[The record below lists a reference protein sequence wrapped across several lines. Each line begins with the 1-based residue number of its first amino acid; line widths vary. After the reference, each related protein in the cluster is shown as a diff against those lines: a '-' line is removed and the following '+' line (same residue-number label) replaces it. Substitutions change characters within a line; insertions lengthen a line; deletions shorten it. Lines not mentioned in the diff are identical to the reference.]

1 MRPAAIIVMGV
12 SGSGKST
19 IGALLAEKLGWP
31 FADADGFHPAA
42 NVAKMASGQPL
53 TDADR
58 WPWLDA
64 IAAHIA
70 TARQAAQPV
79 VVACSALRRAYRER
93 LRAGHNDLLFLHLA
107 GAPEVIAK
115 RQAARQGHFM
125 PPSLMA
131 SQFATLEDPA
141 AEADAVTISVLSSP
155 HDVVAAALEH
165 LAQGG
170 PTPPISTR
178 SRSDGII

>member
-19 IGALLAEKLGWP
+19 IGALLAEALGWP

-42 NVAKMASGQPL
+42 NVAKMAAGTPL

-64 IAAHIA
+64 IAAHIGA
-70 TARQAAQPV
+70 ARGTGQPV

-93 LRAGHNDLLFLHLA
+93 LRAGHIDLIFLHLA
-107 GAPEVIAK
+107 GAPAVIAE

-141 AEADAVTISVLSSP
+141 AEADAVTVSVSASP
-155 HDVVAAALEH
+155 HEVVAAALDQ
-165 LAQGG
+165 LSAFGVVAS
-170 PTPPISTR
+170 P
-178 SRSDGII
+178 

>member
-19 IGALLAEKLGWP
+19 IGALLAEALGWP

-42 NVAKMASGQPL
+42 NVAKMAAGQPL

-58 WPWLDA
+58 GPWLDA
-64 IAAHIA
+64 IAAHIGA
-70 TARQAAQPV
+70 ARTAGQPV

-93 LRAGHNDLLFLHLA
+93 LRAGHGDLIFLHLA
-107 GAPEVIAK
+107 GAPEVIAT

-131 SQFATLEDPA
+131 SQFATLEGTA
-141 AEADAVTISVLSSP
+141 EEADAVMVSVSASP
-155 HDVVAAALEH
+155 HEVLVAAIDQ
-165 LAQGG
+165 LAIRGLVA
-170 PTPPISTR
+170 
-178 SRSDGII
+178 

>member
-19 IGALLAEKLGWP
+19 IGALLAEALGWP

-42 NVAKMASGQPL
+42 NVAKMAAGQPL

-58 WPWLDA
+58 GPWLDA
-64 IAAHIA
+64 IAAHIGA
-70 TARQAAQPV
+70 SRTAEQPV
-79 VVACSALRRAYRER
+79 VVACSALRRMYRER
-93 LRAGHNDLLFLHLA
+93 LRAGHGDLIFLHLA
-107 GAPEVIAK
+107 GAPEVIAA

-141 AEADAVTISVLSSP
+141 EEADAVTVSVQASPHEVVGNILSSLGERGAIGAP
-155 HDVVAAALEH
+155 
-165 LAQGG
+165 
-170 PTPPISTR
+170 
-178 SRSDGII
+178 

>member
-19 IGALLAEKLGWP
+19 IGALLAEALGWP

-42 NVAKMASGQPL
+42 NVAKMAAGQPL

-58 WPWLDA
+58 GPWLDA
-64 IAAHIA
+64 IAAHIGA
-70 TARQAAQPV
+70 SRTAEQPV
-79 VVACSALRRAYRER
+79 VVACSALRRMYRER
-93 LRAGHNDLLFLHLA
+93 LRAGHGDLIFLHLA
-107 GAPEVIAK
+107 GAPEVIAA

-131 SQFATLEDPA
+131 SQFATLEDTRDEP
-141 AEADAVTISVLSSP
+141 DALSISVTAAP
-155 HDVVAAALEH
+155 QAVVDAAMAALSPFG
-165 LAQGG
+165 LRAG
-170 PTPPISTR
+170 P
-178 SRSDGII
+178 

>member
-1 MRPAAIIVMGV
+1 MRAAAIIVMGV

-19 IGALLAEKLGWP
+19 IGALLAEALGWP

-42 NVAKMASGQPL
+42 NVAKMAAGQPL
-53 TDADR
+53 TDEDR

-64 IAAHIA
+64 IATHIGA
-70 TARQAAQPV
+70 SRTAGQPV

-93 LRAGHNDLLFLHLA
+93 LRAGHGDLIFLHLA
-107 GAPEVIAK
+107 GAPEVIAE

-141 AEADAVTISVLSSP
+141 EEVDAVTVSVSASL
-155 HDVVAAALEH
+155 HEVVATALEQ
-165 LAQGG
+165 LAARGVVA
-170 PTPPISTR
+170 SA
-178 SRSDGII
+178 

>member
-19 IGALLAEKLGWP
+19 IGALLAEALGWP

-42 NVAKMASGQPL
+42 NVAKMAAGQPL
-53 TDADR
+53 TDEDR

-64 IAAHIA
+64 IAAHICA
-70 TARQAAQPV
+70 SRTAGQPV

-93 LRAGHNDLLFLHLA
+93 LRAGHCDLIFLHLS
-107 GAPEVIAK
+107 GAPEVIAA

-141 AEADAVTISVLSSP
+141 AEADAVTVSVSASP
-155 HDVVAAALEH
+155 HEVVATAIDQLAAR
-165 LAQGG
+165 AVVAS
-170 PTPPISTR
+170 P
-178 SRSDGII
+178 

>member
-19 IGALLAEKLGWP
+19 IGALLAEALGWP

-42 NVAKMASGQPL
+42 NVAKMAAGTPL

-64 IAAHIA
+64 IAAHIGA
-70 TARQAAQPV
+70 SRTAEQPV

-93 LRAGHNDLLFLHLA
+93 LRAGYGDLIFLHLA
-107 GAPEVIAK
+107 GAPAVIAE

-141 AEADAVTISVLSSP
+141 AEADAVTVSVSASP
-155 HDVVAAALEH
+155 HEVVVAAIHQLSAFGVV
-165 LAQGG
+165 AS
-170 PTPPISTR
+170 P
-178 SRSDGII
+178 

>member
-19 IGALLAEKLGWP
+19 IGALLAEALGWP
-31 FADADGFHPAA
+31 FADADGFHPPE
-42 NVAKMASGQPL
+42 NVAKMAAGQPL
-53 TDADR
+53 TDEDR

-64 IAAHIA
+64 IAAHIGA
-70 TARQAAQPV
+70 SRRARQPV

-93 LRAGHNDLLFLHLA
+93 LRAGHGDLIFLHLA
-107 GAPEVIAK
+107 GAPEVIAT

-131 SQFATLEDPA
+131 SQYATLEDPA
-141 AEADAVTISVLSSP
+141 EEADAVTVSVQASPHEVVGNILSSLGERGAIGAP
-155 HDVVAAALEH
+155 
-165 LAQGG
+165 
-170 PTPPISTR
+170 
-178 SRSDGII
+178 

>member
-19 IGALLAEKLGWP
+19 IGALLAERLGWP

-42 NVAKMASGQPL
+42 NVAKMAAGQPL

-64 IAAHIA
+64 IAAHIGA
-70 TARQAAQPV
+70 SRTAEQPV

-93 LRAGHNDLLFLHLA
+93 LRAGHGDLIFLHLS
-107 GAPEVIAK
+107 GAPEIVAT

-141 AEADAVTISVLSSP
+141 GEANAVIVSVSASP
-155 HDVVAAALEH
+155 HEVVAAALEQ
-165 LAQGG
+165 LAARGVVAL
-170 PTPPISTR
+170 R
-178 SRSDGII
+178 

>member
-1 MRPAAIIVMGV
+1 MRAAAIIVMGV

-19 IGALLAEKLGWP
+19 IGALLAERLGWP
-31 FADADGFHPAA
+31 FADADGFHPPE
-42 NVAKMASGQPL
+42 NVAKMAAGTPL

-64 IAAHIA
+64 IAAHIDA
-70 TARQAAQPV
+70 ARKAGQPV

-93 LRAGHNDLLFLHLA
+93 LRAGHGDLLFLHLS
-107 GAPEVIAK
+107 GAPEVIAA

-131 SQFATLEDPA
+131 SQFATLEDTV
-141 AEADAVTISVLSSP
+141 AEPDAVTVSVKASP
-155 HDVVAAALEH
+155 HEVVEAALAH
-165 LAQGG
+165 LRQHRA
-170 PTPPISTR
+170 I
-178 SRSDGII
+178 

>member
-19 IGALLAEKLGWP
+19 IGALLAEALGWP

-42 NVAKMASGQPL
+42 NVAKMAAGQPL

-64 IAAHIA
+64 IAAHIGA
-70 TARQAAQPV
+70 SRTAGQPV

-93 LRAGHNDLLFLHLA
+93 LRAGHGDLIFLHLA
-107 GAPEVIAK
+107 GAPEVIAT

-131 SQFATLEDPA
+131 SQFATLEDTA
-141 AEADAVTISVLSSP
+141 EEADAVTVSVSASP
-155 HDVVAAALEH
+155 HEVLVAAINQLSVRSVVA
-165 LAQGG
+165 
-170 PTPPISTR
+170 
-178 SRSDGII
+178 

>member
-19 IGALLAEKLGWP
+19 IGALLAEALGWP

-42 NVAKMASGQPL
+42 NVAKMAAGQPL

-64 IAAHIA
+64 IAAHIGA
-70 TARQAAQPV
+70 SRTAGQPV
-79 VVACSALRRAYRER
+79 VVACSALRCAYRER
-93 LRAGHNDLLFLHLA
+93 LRAGHGDLIFLHLA
-107 GAPEVIAK
+107 GAPEVIAA

-131 SQFATLEDPA
+131 SQFATLEDTRDEPDALSVSVTA
-141 AEADAVTISVLSSP
+141 APQAVVDA
-155 HDVVAAALEH
+155 AMAAL
-165 LAQGG
+165 G
-170 PTPPISTR
+170 PFGLRAGP
-178 SRSDGII
+178 

>member
-19 IGALLAEKLGWP
+19 IGALLAERLGWP

-42 NVAKMASGQPL
+42 NVAKMAAGQPL
-53 TDADR
+53 TDEDR

-64 IAAHIA
+64 IAAHIEA
-70 TARQAAQPV
+70 ARAAGQPV
-79 VVACSALRRAYRER
+79 VVACSALRRTYRER
-93 LRAGHNDLLFLHLA
+93 LRAGHGDLIFLHLA
-107 GAPEVIAK
+107 GAPEVIAA

-141 AEADAVTISVLSSP
+141 AEADAVIVSVSASP
-155 HDVVAAALEH
+155 HEVVATALEQ
-165 LAQGG
+165 LAARGVVAL
-170 PTPPISTR
+170 R
-178 SRSDGII
+178 

>member
-1 MRPAAIIVMGV
+1 MRAAAIIVMGV

-31 FADADGFHPAA
+31 FADADGFHPPE

-64 IAAHIA
+64 IAAHIGA
-70 TARQAAQPV
+70 ARQAGQPV
-79 VVACSALRRAYRER
+79 VVACSALRRAYRDR
-93 LRAGHNDLLFLHLA
+93 LRAGHGDLLFLHLS
-107 GAPEVIAK
+107 GAPEVIAA

-131 SQFATLEDPA
+131 SQFATLEDTA
-141 AEADAVTISVLSSP
+141 AEPDAVTVSVKASP
-155 HDVVAAALEH
+155 HEVVEAALAH
-165 LAQGG
+165 LRQHRA
-170 PTPPISTR
+170 I
-178 SRSDGII
+178 

>member
-19 IGALLAEKLGWP
+19 IGALLAEALGWP

-42 NVAKMASGQPL
+42 NVAKMASGQAL
-53 TDADR
+53 TDEDR

-64 IAAHIA
+64 IAAHIGA
-70 TARQAAQPV
+70 ARVAGQPV
-79 VVACSALRRAYRER
+79 VVACSALRRAYRDR
-93 LRAGHNDLLFLHLA
+93 LRAGHHDLLFLHLA
-107 GAPEVIAK
+107 GAPDVIAA

-131 SQFATLEDPA
+131 SQFATLEDTA
-141 AEADAVTISVLSSP
+141 EEADAITLSVTASP
-155 HDVVAAALEH
+155 NAVVAAAVQ
-165 LAQGG
+165 A
-170 PTPPISTR
+170 IR
-178 SRSDGII
+178 ARDGAAR

>member
-19 IGALLAEKLGWP
+19 IGALLAEALGWP

-42 NVAKMASGQPL
+42 NVAKMAAGQPL

-64 IAAHIA
+64 IAAHIGA
-70 TARQAAQPV
+70 SRTAGQPV

-93 LRAGHNDLLFLHLA
+93 LRAGHGDLIFLHLA
-107 GAPEVIAK
+107 GAPEVIAT

-131 SQFATLEDPA
+131 SQVATLEDTA
-141 AEADAVTISVLSSP
+141 EEADAVTVSVSASP
-155 HDVVAAALEH
+155 HEVLVAAIDQLAILGVVAS
-165 LAQGG
+165 
-170 PTPPISTR
+170 P
-178 SRSDGII
+178 

>member
-19 IGALLAEKLGWP
+19 IGALLAERLGWP
-31 FADADGFHPAA
+31 FADADGFHPPE
-42 NVAKMASGQPL
+42 NVAKMAAGTPL

-64 IAAHIA
+64 IAAHIGA
-70 TARQAAQPV
+70 ARGTGQPV
-79 VVACSALRRAYRER
+79 VVACSALRRAYRDR
-93 LRAGHNDLLFLHLA
+93 LRAGHGDLIFLHLA
-107 GAPEVIAK
+107 GASEVIAT

-141 AEADAVTISVLSSP
+141 EEADAVTVSVQASPHEVVGNILSSLGERGAIGAP
-155 HDVVAAALEH
+155 
-165 LAQGG
+165 
-170 PTPPISTR
+170 
-178 SRSDGII
+178 

>member
-1 MRPAAIIVMGV
+1 MRAAAIIVMGV

-19 IGALLAEKLGWP
+19 IGALLAERLGWP
-31 FADADGFHPAA
+31 FADADGFHPPE
-42 NVAKMASGQPL
+42 NVAKMAAGTPL

-64 IAAHIA
+64 IAAHIGA
-70 TARQAAQPV
+70 ARQAGQPV

-93 LRAGHNDLLFLHLA
+93 LRAGHGDLLFLHLS
-107 GAPEVIAK
+107 GAPEVIAA

-131 SQFATLEDPA
+131 SQFATLEDTV
-141 AEADAVTISVLSSP
+141 AEPDAVTVSVKASP
-155 HDVVAAALEH
+155 HEVVEAALAH
-165 LAQGG
+165 LRQHRA
-170 PTPPISTR
+170 I
-178 SRSDGII
+178 

>member
-1 MRPAAIIVMGV
+1 MRHAAIIVMGV

-19 IGALLAEKLGWP
+19 IGVLLAEALGWP

-42 NVAKMASGQPL
+42 NIAKMAAGQPL
-53 TDADR
+53 TDEDR

-64 IAAHIA
+64 IAAHIGA
-70 TARQAAQPV
+70 SRTAGQPV

-93 LRAGHNDLLFLHLA
+93 LRAGHGDLIFLHLA
-107 GAPEVIAK
+107 GAPAVIAE

-141 AEADAVTISVLSSP
+141 EEVDAVTVSVSASP
-155 HDVVAAALEH
+155 HEVVVAAIDQ
-165 LAQGG
+165 LAVRGVVAS
-170 PTPPISTR
+170 P
-178 SRSDGII
+178 

>member
-19 IGALLAEKLGWP
+19 IGALLAEALGWP

-42 NVAKMASGQPL
+42 NVAKMAAGQPL

-64 IAAHIA
+64 IAAHIGA
-70 TARQAAQPV
+70 SRTAEQPV

-93 LRAGHNDLLFLHLA
+93 LRAGHGDLIFLHLS
-107 GAPEVIAK
+107 GAPEVIAT

-141 AEADAVTISVLSSP
+141 EEADAVTVSVQASPHEVVGNILSSLGERGAIGAP
-155 HDVVAAALEH
+155 
-165 LAQGG
+165 
-170 PTPPISTR
+170 
-178 SRSDGII
+178 

>member
-19 IGALLAEKLGWP
+19 IGALLAEALGWP

-42 NVAKMASGQPL
+42 NVAKMAAGQPL
-53 TDADR
+53 TDEDR

-64 IAAHIA
+64 IATHIGA
-70 TARQAAQPV
+70 SRTAGQPV

-93 LRAGHNDLLFLHLA
+93 LRAGHGDLIFLHLT
-107 GAPEVIAK
+107 GAPEVIAT

-141 AEADAVTISVLSSP
+141 AEADAVMVSVSASP
-155 HDVVAAALEH
+155 HEVVAAALEQ
-165 LAQGG
+165 LAARGVVAL
-170 PTPPISTR
+170 R
-178 SRSDGII
+178 

>member
-19 IGALLAEKLGWP
+19 IGALLAKALGWP

-42 NVAKMASGQPL
+42 NVAKMAAGQPL
-53 TDADR
+53 TDEDR
-58 WPWLDA
+58 GPWLDA
-64 IAAHIA
+64 IAAHLGA
-70 TARQAAQPV
+70 SRTAGQPV

-93 LRAGHNDLLFLHLA
+93 LRAGHGDLIFLHLA
-107 GAPEVIAK
+107 GAPAVIAA

-141 AEADAVTISVLSSP
+141 EEADAVTVSVQASPHEVVGNILSSLGERGAIGAP
-155 HDVVAAALEH
+155 
-165 LAQGG
+165 
-170 PTPPISTR
+170 
-178 SRSDGII
+178 

>member
-19 IGALLAEKLGWP
+19 VGALLAEALGWP

-42 NVAKMASGQPL
+42 NVAKMAAGQPL
-53 TDADR
+53 TDEDR

-64 IAAHIA
+64 IAAHIGA
-70 TARQAAQPV
+70 SRTAGQPV

-93 LRAGHNDLLFLHLA
+93 LRAGHGDLIFLHLA
-107 GAPEVIAK
+107 GAPEVIAA

-141 AEADAVTISVLSSP
+141 AEADAVTVSVSASP
-155 HDVVAAALEH
+155 HEVVATALEQ
-165 LAQGG
+165 LAVRGVLAS
-170 PTPPISTR
+170 P
-178 SRSDGII
+178 

>member
-19 IGALLAEKLGWP
+19 IGALLAEALGWP

-42 NVAKMASGQPL
+42 NVAKMAAGQPL
-53 TDADR
+53 TDEDR

-64 IAAHIA
+64 IAAHIEA
-70 TARQAAQPV
+70 ARAAGQPV

-93 LRAGHNDLLFLHLA
+93 LRAGHGDLIFLHLT
-107 GAPEVIAK
+107 GAPEVIAT

-141 AEADAVTISVLSSP
+141 EEVDAVTVSVSASL
-155 HDVVAAALEH
+155 HEVVATALEQ
-165 LAQGG
+165 LAARGVVAS
-170 PTPPISTR
+170 P
-178 SRSDGII
+178 

>member
-19 IGALLAEKLGWP
+19 IGALLAEALGWP
-31 FADADGFHPAA
+31 FADADGFHPVA
-42 NVAKMASGQPL
+42 NVAKMAAGQPL

-64 IAAHIA
+64 IAAHIG
-70 TARQAAQPV
+70 TARAAEQPV

-93 LRAGHNDLLFLHLA
+93 LRAGHGDLVFLHLA
-107 GAPEVIAK
+107 GAPAVIAA

-141 AEADAVTISVLSSP
+141 AEADAVTVSVIASAQQ
-155 HDVVAAALEH
+155 VVEAALRQLAAAG
-165 LAQGG
+165 AITA
-170 PTPPISTR
+170 P
-178 SRSDGII
+178 

>member
-19 IGALLAEKLGWP
+19 IGALLAEVLGWP

-42 NVAKMASGQPL
+42 NVAKMAAGQPL

-58 WPWLDA
+58 GPWLDA
-64 IAAHIA
+64 IAAHIDA
-70 TARQAAQPV
+70 ARGTGQPV

-93 LRAGHNDLLFLHLA
+93 LRAGHGDLIFLHLA
-107 GAPEVIAK
+107 GAPEVIAT

-141 AEADAVTISVLSSP
+141 EEADAVTVSVQASPHEVVGNILSSLGERGAIGAP
-155 HDVVAAALEH
+155 
-165 LAQGG
+165 
-170 PTPPISTR
+170 
-178 SRSDGII
+178 

>member
-1 MRPAAIIVMGV
+1 MRAAAIIVMGV

-19 IGALLAEKLGWP
+19 IGALLAERLGWP
-31 FADADGFHPAA
+31 FADADGFHPPE
-42 NVAKMASGQPL
+42 NVAKMAAGTPL

-64 IAAHIA
+64 IAAHIDA
-70 TARQAAQPV
+70 ARKAGQPV
-79 VVACSALRRAYRER
+79 VVACSALRRAYRDR
-93 LRAGHNDLLFLHLA
+93 LRAGHGDLLFLHLS
-107 GAPEVIAK
+107 GAPEVIAA

-141 AEADAVTISVLSSP
+141 AEADAVTVSVKASP
-155 HDVVAAALEH
+155 DEVVEAALAH
-165 LAQGG
+165 LRQHRA
-170 PTPPISTR
+170 I
-178 SRSDGII
+178 

>member
-19 IGALLAEKLGWP
+19 IGALLAEALGWP

-42 NVAKMASGQPL
+42 NVAKMAAGQPL

-64 IAAHIA
+64 IAAHIGA
-70 TARQAAQPV
+70 SRTAGQPV

-93 LRAGHNDLLFLHLA
+93 LRAGHRDLIFLHLA
-107 GAPEVIAK
+107 GAPAVIAE

-131 SQFATLEDPA
+131 SQFATLEEPD
-141 AEADAVTISVLSSP
+141 AEADAVIVSVSASP
-155 HDVVAAALEH
+155 HEVVATAIDQLAAR
-165 LAQGG
+165 AVVAS
-170 PTPPISTR
+170 P
-178 SRSDGII
+178 

>member
-19 IGALLAEKLGWP
+19 IGALLAEALGWP

-42 NVAKMASGQPL
+42 NVAKMAAGTPL

-64 IAAHIA
+64 IAAHIGA
-70 TARQAAQPV
+70 ARGTGPPV

-93 LRAGHNDLLFLHLA
+93 LRAGHGDLIFLHLA
-107 GAPEVIAK
+107 GAPGVIAE

-141 AEADAVTISVLSSP
+141 EEVDAVTVSVSASP
-155 HDVVAAALEH
+155 HEVVVAAIDQ
-165 LAQGG
+165 LAVRGVVAS
-170 PTPPISTR
+170 P
-178 SRSDGII
+178 